1 MTESRSNSVPDHR
14 ARIEAKLQERL
25 GARYVEVTDESSLH
39 VGHPGVAPG
48 AGHFSVVIV
57 SPKFEGRG
65 GVEAQRMVYDA
76 LEDEMERNIHALRIK
91 TMAE

>member
-1 MTESRSNSVPDHR
+1 MTESRSNPVPDRR

-39 VGHPGVAPG
+39 VGHPGVAAG

-57 SPKFEGRG
+57 SSKFKGLG
-65 GVEAQRMVYDA
+65 LVEAQRMVYDA
-76 LEDEMERNIHALRIK
+76 LEDEMERNIHALRIR
-91 TMAE
+91 TMAA

>member
-1 MTESRSNSVPDHR
+1 MTESCSNPVPDGR

-39 VGHPGVAPG
+39 VDHPGVAPG

-57 SPKFEGRG
+57 SSKFKGL
-65 GVEAQRMVYDA
+65 GVLEAQRMVYDA
-76 LEDEMERNIHALRIK
+76 LEDEMERNIHALRIR
-91 TMAE
+91 TTAA

>member
-1 MTESRSNSVPDHR
+1 MTESRSNPVPDRR

-39 VGHPGVAPG
+39 VGHPGVAAG

-57 SPKFEGRG
+57 SSKFKGLG
-65 GVEAQRMVYDA
+65 AVDAHRMVYDA
-76 LEDEMERNIHALRIK
+76 LEDEMERNIHGLRIR
-91 TMAE
+91 TTAE